1 MAQFN
6 RQSSRGGLGQL
17 GLAALI
23 LAGVA
28 TYGGFG
34 DTLRDGLMGKKHP
47 VKITT
52 LDAAKAKCAANTV
65 DTIIG
70 TIGCGSTKKGARID
84 GVTFVS
90 AARK

>member
-28 TYGGFG
+28 VNKGENYRYPFS
-34 DTLRDGLMGKKHP
+34 LRLIK
-47 VKITT
+47 
-52 LDAAKAKCAANTV
+52 
-65 DTIIG
+65 
-70 TIGCGSTKKGARID
+70 
-84 GVTFVS
+84 
-90 AARK
+90 